1 MAYILE
7 WGPDELSAQSIT
19 LVSGTADEIG
29 KALKELWAP
38 PDIVAKSISFLVK
51 IPGWEVRKMEGG
63 FQIGNSFLPV
73 SKTGVGKE
81 IATTQS
87 RFAGVLAANDAR
99 YSLVA

>member
-1 MAYILE
+1 
-7 WGPDELSAQSIT
+7 
-19 LVSGTADEIG
+19 
-29 KALKELWAP
+29 
-38 PDIVAKSISFLVK
+38 
-51 IPGWEVRKMEGG
+51 MEGG
-63 FQIGNSFLPV
+63 FQIGKSFLPV